1 MRFVCLLA
9 GCGIALHAATFGKV
23 VPLLGGGSDIVLDE
37 AHDRLYL
44 TSSATNQV
52 QVYSLAQNKFLS
64 SIPTD
69 TEPLAA
75 AISRSGQLLY
85 VTCYAS
91 SVVDVIDLT
100 ALTVTNRISLP
111 SKPEGIAV
119 ASDERVLISTTGN
132 GTATIT
138 NVLLLYNPAPNA
150 PAPLTS
156 LSVAPVPPVAP
167 AFPAPSS
174 RAFLAVHSQLRAT
187 RDGSLIV
194 GLHVT
199 NATTGV
205 GVVFVTCKPTI
216 SNPSRVA

>member
-1 MRFVCLLA
+1 MRVVGLLA
-9 GCGIALHAATFGKV
+9 ASGLALYAATFGKV

-37 AHDRLYL
+37 AHNRLYL

-64 SIPTD
+64 AIPTD
-69 TEPLAA
+69 TEPMAA
-75 AISRSGQLLY
+75 AISRSGKFLY

-119 ASDERVLISTTGN
+119 AGDERVLISTTGS
-132 GTATIT
+132 GTANI
-138 NVLLLYNPAPNA
+138 LLLYDPAPNS
-150 PAPLTS
+150 PAPLTA
-156 LSVAPVPPVAP
+156 LAIAPVAPVAP
-167 AFPAPSS
+167 TFPAPSS
-174 RAFLAVHSQLRAT
+174 RAFLSAHSQLRAT

-194 GLHVT
+194 GLH
-199 NATTGV
+199 
-205 GVVFVTCKPTI
+205 
-216 SNPSRVA
+216 